1 MRPDLDAHLRHFVNF
16 PSPPGVASEILR
28 LAGQPQTDMD
38 CVATAISRDPA
49 LSAKVLRIANSP
61 LYAQLRRSSS
71 LRQALVVLG
80 LNATLTLAL
89 GFSLVKSLRGEK
101 PQAVNHPHYWRRTL
115 LAATAAR
122 ALGEATGQTALEEL
136 FLCGLLQ
143 DLGMLALDRAVP
155 ELYVDTTELQRTH
168 RELAA
173 HEQGRL
179 GMDHAEVGGWLLE
192 QWHLPKRLSEAVAAS
207 HRHDHRRA
215 LNARD
220 TFNRCVALSG
230 AVADLFLAHPDQRL
244 YREAAQQAERVFGL
258 DAEQFAGVMERVGTM
273 VPEAE
278 ALFET
283 DLLTDAE
290 QVVSEARA
298 ALRLRAFAQAAL
310 PHSAELAV
318 LVPLR
323 PSG

>member
-16 PSPPGVASEILR
+16 PSPPGVATDILR
-28 LAGQPQTDMD
+28 LAGHPQTDMD
-38 CVATAISRDPA
+38 CVAAAISRDPA

-61 LYAQLRRSSS
+61 LYAQLRKSNS

-101 PQAVNHPHYWRRTL
+101 PHGVNHPHYWRRTL

-155 ELYVDTTELQRTH
+155 ELYTDSSELQRAH

-173 HEQGRL
+173 HEQARV
-179 GMDHAEVGGWLLE
+179 GMDHAEVGGWLLQ
-192 QWHLPKRLSEAVAAS
+192 QWNLPKRLAEAVAES

-215 LNARD
+215 LNATD
-220 TFNRCVALSG
+220 TFNRCVAFSG
-230 AVADLFLAHPDQRL
+230 AVADLFLAPPDQRL
-244 YREAAQQAERVFGL
+244 YREVAQQTERVFGL
-258 DAEQFAGVMERVGTM
+258 EPQQFSAVMERVGAM
-273 VPEAE
+273 VPETE

-290 QVVSEARA
+290 QVVREAQA
-298 ALRLRAFAQAAL
+298 ALRLRAGQTAGSGGLAIVHPTVSHDAA
-310 PHSAELAV
+310 
-318 LVPLR
+318 
-323 PSG
+323 